1 MHRGTNK
8 AMYDQQEKG
17 ILWNSGGKDGVK
29 MDYCGRKKHEI
40 LNAGAS
46 LGVVAYLWVQTC

>member
-1 MHRGTNK
+1 
-8 AMYDQQEKG
+8 MYDQQEEG
-17 ILWNSGGKDGVK
+17 ILRNSGGKDGVK

-46 LGVVAYLWVQTC
+46 LGVVTYLWVQTC